1 MVGVCRLWVRF
12 ASLGAVACVAIAC
25 GSTRREGFVEE
36 SSPTSPGGGGAAL
49 ADAGGDSSFGACATS
64 SHEAALVPAALL
76 VALDKSG
83 TMAQANKYRFAQQA
97 IVQAIDQGAF
107 DSLSLGILGFPSSR
121 VQAPACL
128 FGLIDQVDCGVSA
141 LPHVPLALAGPKKSN
156 EPGGVRNEI
165 YKWLANASPNPGDG
179 DGNPTYAALESA
191 ISALQAWPAR
201 GKRVALYITDGGASC
216 ASVTNRAGYTDG
228 NGCNDWEHPSAIVDL
243 LTRAHGDAQAPVNTF
258 VVGVPGADSHGES
271 VNVPPYSV
279 RLALSAYAWAG
290 SPETADPACTGKTFT
305 KTNTDPQTACHFDM
319 TRGNY
324 SVQALVDAIA
334 QIRGRLLGCEYELP
348 PAPEGE
354 TLDRGRV
361 NVELSGVGAAGPL
374 FKRGKPGDTCDD
386 CWDYT
391 GDGKIVLLGKAC
403 EDVKSSPTAKVQ
415 IVVGCSTRVR

>member
-1 MVGVCRLWVRF
+1 M
-12 ASLGAVACVAIAC
+12 
-25 GSTRREGFVEE
+25 
-36 SSPTSPGGGGAAL
+36 
-49 ADAGGDSSFGACATS
+49 
-64 SHEAALVPAALL
+64 
-76 VALDKSG
+76 
-83 TMAQANKYRFAQQA
+83 
-97 IVQAIDQGAF
+97 
-107 DSLSLGILGFPSSR
+107 
-121 VQAPACL
+121 
-128 FGLIDQVDCGVSA
+128 
-141 LPHVPLALAGPKKSN
+141 
-156 EPGGVRNEI
+156 
-165 YKWLANASPNPGDG
+165 
-179 DGNPTYAALESA
+179 
-191 ISALQAWPAR
+191 
-201 GKRVALYITDGGASC
+201 
-216 ASVTNRAGYTDG
+216 
-228 NGCNDWEHPSAIVDL
+228 
-243 LTRAHGDAQAPVNTF
+243 NTF

-374 FKRGKPGDTCDD
+374 FKRGKPSDTCDD